1 METETE
7 PQPEKR
13 LFERRSAPR
22 RVVNLPT
29 HVTVRGTRVSC
40 KVIDVSQG
48 GALVAGR
55 AEVKYGS
62 KVMLEL
68 PGIGSVTASV
78 VRVTPTHFALAFP
91 GVVVMA
97 PVS

>member
-29 HVTVRGTRVSC
+29 HVTVRGSRVAC
-40 KVIDVSQG
+40 RLIDVSQG
-48 GALVAGR
+48 GALLAGK
-55 AEVKYGS
+55 AELKYGS
-62 KVMLEL
+62 KVMLDL

-97 PVS
+97 PVT